1 MNLAVARRWATAV
14 PGNGVNSEEI
24 FLIKKQQALCPCE
37 SNMGFH
43 FYYTRVSL
51 AAIEKEHPRR
61 KTRTWRL
68 FVLLFFF
75 ILIAGP
81 GFHTVPHLFSF
92 LSFFLSIRSLSPWR
106 DTTAFISLRESIIFS
121 VLYLKSLI
129 ITYFQ
134 TCPLGLPKQNNVI
147 FPSVLPVERLGS
159 CTFSHDFHKA

>member
-14 PGNGVNSEEI
+14 QGNGVNSEEI

-92 LSFFLSIRSLSPWR
+92 LSFFLSFYKVSL
-106 DTTAFISLRESIIFS
+106 A
-121 VLYLKSLI
+121 
-129 ITYFQ
+129 
-134 TCPLGLPKQNNVI
+134 
-147 FPSVLPVERLGS
+147 VERYDS
-159 CTFSHDFHKA
+159 IHFSAGIDYFFSIVPQKSHYNLFPNLPAWIAKTK